1 MKLHPGSKAG
11 IVGANELAVEDL
23 KNCAKQRREK
33 AEKAK

>member
-23 KNCAKQRREK
+23 KNCAKQKRER
-33 AEKAK
+33 AEAVK